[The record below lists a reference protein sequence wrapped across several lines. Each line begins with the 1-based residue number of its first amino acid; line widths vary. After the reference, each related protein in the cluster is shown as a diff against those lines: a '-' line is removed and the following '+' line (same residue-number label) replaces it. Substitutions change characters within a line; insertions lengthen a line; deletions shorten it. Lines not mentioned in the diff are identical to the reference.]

1 MQEPGTQEGTT
12 LWVVLASESSLRD
25 SAVVTNPPCEIR
37 LRRVKRR
44 ISFHIAT
51 KAIGGGSNIS
61 QCASAHYFT
70 FGASRIFHKKILKNI
85 SKTY

>member
-1 MQEPGTQEGTT
+1 MQEPGNEKGTT
-12 LWVVLASESSLRD
+12 LLVVLASESSLRD
-25 SAVVTNPPCEIR
+25 SEVVTNPPCEIR

-61 QCASAHYFT
+61 QFPQGNYFT
-70 FGASRIFHKKILKNI
+70 FGVSRIFH
-85 SKTY
+85 